1 MKDFRECL
9 ATGVPFLVAVAA
21 GNDVVGYAIAHA
33 VADEGEILNLGVA
46 AVHRRQGVGRRLVLA
61 TMEALAARGARTVY
75 LEVRESNAAARG
87 LYQQLGFGEVGRRS
101 RYYRQPVEDA
111 ILLRAAISAKQV
123 MRNIGTS
130 GVSLIDRITCGSYTV
145 GHPWAP
151 NPPFAGRSL

>member
-33 VADEGEILNLGVA
+33 AADEGEILNLGVA

-111 ILLRAAISAKQV
+111 ILLRAAI
-123 MRNIGTS
+123 
-130 GVSLIDRITCGSYTV
+130 
-145 GHPWAP
+145 
-151 NPPFAGRSL
+151 FAETGDA